1 MSLHRLLP
9 HDTFSSSL
17 GSLSQVG
24 SSKASVALLNAVK
37 SFPTFG
43 DIIARIGLWWE
54 QIRAVVVVPVF
65 KFLVAICLIMSVML
79 FVEVMYMGIVVLYV
93 KLFKRK
99 PEKVY
104 KWEAMEDDVEC
115 GSDSYPMVLVQ
126 MPMYNEKEVCEQS
139 IAAACKISWPSNR
152 MIIQVLDDST
162 DPASKELVKKECERW
177 SKEGVNITFEIRDNR
192 NGYKAGALREG
203 MKHSYVKQCD
213 YVAIFDAD
221 FQPDPDFLLRTVPF
235 LIHNPKLAL
244 VQGRWEFVNADQCM
258 MTRLQEMSLSYHF
271 TVEQQVGSSTF
282 AFFGFNGTAGVWRI
296 SALIESGGWN
306 DQTTVEDMDLA
317 VRATLRGWK
326 LLYID
331 DLKVKSEL
339 PCSFNALRSQQH
351 RWTCGPANLF
361 RKMAGQ
367 ILRNENVSVWKK
379 LYMLYSFFF
388 IRKIVAHVL
397 TFCFYCV
404 ILPATVLFPEVTVPK
419 WAAFYLPSLI
429 TLFIAIGRLR
439 CPLLLFLYNLSSFL
453 SLVALLILYVN
464 RSIHLLAFWVLFEN
478 SMSLVRTKALVM
490 GLLETGRVQE
500 WVVTEKSG
508 DALKTKLIPQV
519 PNVRFRE
526 RVHLLELLVGAYLLS
541 CGIYDIIYGKNTL
554 YVYLL
559 FQSLA
564 FFVVGFGYVG
574 KYVPASS
581 S

>member
-1 MSLHRLLP
+1 MSPLAIFHRLA
-9 HDTFSSSL
+9 HATYSSL
-17 GSLSQVG
+17 LLSMSQVR
-24 SSKASVALLNAVK
+24 SFEAS
-37 SFPTFG
+37 TTWE
-43 DIIARIGLWWE
+43 DIVTRTSLWWE
-54 QIRAVVVVPVF
+54 QARGLVVVPVF
-65 KFLVAICLIMSVML
+65 KFLVALCLIMSVML
-79 FVEVMYMGIVVLYV
+79 FVEMMYMGLVVAFI

-104 KWEAMEDDVEC
+104 KWVAMDEDDDVEC
-115 GSDSYPMVLVQ
+115 GGESFPMVLVQ
-126 MPMYNEKEVCEQS
+126 IPMYNEKEVCEQS
-139 IAAACKISWPSNR
+139 IAAACKISWPSSR
-152 MIIQVLDDST
+152 IIIQVLDDST

-192 NGYKAGALREG
+192 KGYKAGALREG

-221 FQPDPDFLLRTVPF
+221 FQPEPDFLFRTVPF

-244 VQGRWEFVNADQCM
+244 VQGRWEFVNAGQCM

-271 TVEQQVGSSTF
+271 MVEQQVGSSTF

-296 SALIESGGWN
+296 SALNESGGWN

-326 LLYID
+326 LLYLD

-367 ILRNENVSVWKK
+367 IIRSENVSLWKK
-379 LYMLYSFFF
+379 MYMLYSFFF
-388 IRKIVAHVL
+388 MRKLVAHVL
-397 TFCFYCV
+397 SFCFYCV

-429 TLFIAIGRLR
+429 TLLIALGRL
-439 CPLLLFLYNLSSFL
+439 
-453 SLVALLILYVN
+453 

-478 SMSLVRTKALVM
+478 AMSLLRTKALVM
-490 GLLETGRVQE
+490 GLFETGRVQE
-500 WVVTEKSG
+500 WVVTEKLG
-508 DALKTKLIPQV
+508 DGLKTKLIAQEPKEEHH
-519 PNVRFRE
+519 VRFRD
-526 RVHLLELLVGAYLLS
+526 RVHLLELLVGVYLLF
-541 CGIYDIIYGKNTL
+541 CGCYDIIYGKRTL
-554 YVYLL
+554 FLYLL
-559 FQSLA
+559 LQSA
-564 FFVVGFGYVG
+564 GFFVVGFGFVG
-574 KYVPASS
+574 KYVAAASS
-581 S
+581 

>member
-1 MSLHRLLP
+1 MSPLATFHRLA

-17 GSLSQVG
+17 LSLSQVR
-24 SSKASVALLNAVK
+24 SSKASTLFLNAFE
-37 SFPTFG
+37 SIPTSE
-43 DIIARIGLWWE
+43 DIFARIRLWLE
-54 QIRAVVVVPVF
+54 QARAVVVVPVF
-65 KFLVAICLIMSVML
+65 KFLVALCLIMSVML
-79 FVEVMYMGIVVLYV
+79 FVEVLYMGIVVLYV

-104 KWEAMEDDVEC
+104 KWEAMEEDVEC
-115 GSDSYPMVLVQ
+115 GSASFPMVLVQ
-126 MPMYNEKEVCEQS
+126 IPMYNEKEVCEQS

-152 MIIQVLDDST
+152 IIIQVLDDST
-162 DPASKELVKKECERW
+162 EPASKELVKKECERW
-177 SKEGVNITFEIRDNR
+177 SREGVNITFEIRDNR

-221 FQPDPDFLLRTVPF
+221 FQPDPDFLLRTMPF

-296 SALIESGGWN
+296 SALNESGGWN

-367 ILRNENVSVWKK
+367 IIRSENVSMGKK

-388 IRKIVAHVL
+388 MRKIVAHIL
-397 TFCFYCV
+397 TFSFYCV
-404 ILPATVLFPEVTVPK
+404 ILPATVMFPEVTVPK

-439 CPLLLFLYNLSSFL
+439 
-453 SLVALLILYVN
+453 
-464 RSIHLLAFWVLFEN
+464 SIHLLAFWVLFEN
-478 SMSLVRTKALVM
+478 AMSLLRAKALVM
-490 GLLETGRVQE
+490 GLFETGRVQE
-500 WVVTEKSG
+500 WVVTEKLG
-508 DALKTKLIPQV
+508 DALKTKLLAQV
-519 PNVRFRE
+519 PKENHVRFRE
-526 RVHLLELLVGAYLLS
+526 RVHLLELLVGTYLLF
-541 CGIYDIIYGKNTL
+541 CGCYDIFYGKNTL
-554 YVYLL
+554 FVYLL
-559 FQSLA
+559 LQSTA
-564 FFVVGFGYVG
+564 FFVVGFGFVG

-581 S
+581 

>member
-24 SSKASVALLNAVK
+24 SSKASVALFNAVK

-99 PEKVY
+99 PAKIY

-115 GSDSYPMVLVQ
+115 GSATYPMVLVQ

-235 LIHNPKLAL
+235 LIHNAKLAL

-361 RKMAGQ
+361 RKMAGK
-367 ILRNENVSVWKK
+367 ILRSENVSLWKK

-429 TLFIAIGRLR
+429 TLFIAIGRL
-439 CPLLLFLYNLSSFL
+439 
-453 SLVALLILYVN
+453 

>member
-1 MSLHRLLP
+1 MSPLASFHRLA
-9 HDTFSSSL
+9 HDTFSSFFL
-17 GSLSQVG
+17 SLSQVR
-24 SSKASVALLNAVK
+24 SFKESTFLNAFE
-37 SFPTFG
+37 SIPTSE
-43 DIIARIGLWWE
+43 DIFARIRLWWE
-54 QIRAVVVVPVF
+54 QTRAVVVVPFF
-65 KFLVAICLIMSVML
+65 KFLVALCLIMSVML
-79 FVEVMYMGIVVLYV
+79 FVEVMHMGTVVVYV

-104 KWEAMEDDVEC
+104 KWEAMEEDDVEC
-115 GSDSYPMVLVQ
+115 GSANFPMVLVQ
-126 MPMYNEKEVCEQS
+126 IPMYNEKEVCEQS

-152 MIIQVLDDST
+152 IIIQVLDDST
-162 DPASKELVKKECERW
+162 DPASKELVETECERW
-177 SKEGVNITFEIRDNR
+177 SEEGVNITFEIRDNR

-235 LIHNPKLAL
+235 LVHNPKLAL
-244 VQGRWEFVNADQCM
+244 VQARWEFVNANQCM

-271 TVEQQVGSSTF
+271 AVEQQVGSSTF

-296 SALIESGGWN
+296 SALNESGGWN

-326 LLYID
+326 FLYID
-331 DLKVKSEL
+331 DLTVKSEL

-367 ILRNENVSVWKK
+367 IIRSENVSLGKK
-379 LYMLYSFFF
+379 LYMIYSFFF
-388 IRKIVAHVL
+388 IRKIVAHIL

-404 ILPATVLFPEVTVPK
+404 ILPATVMFPEVTVPK

-429 TLFIAIGRLR
+429 TLFIAVGRL
-439 CPLLLFLYNLSSFL
+439 
-453 SLVALLILYVN
+453 

-478 SMSLVRTKALVM
+478 AMSLVRAKALVI

-500 WVVTEKSG
+500 WVVTEKLG
-508 DALKTKLIPQV
+508 DTLKTKLIVQV
-519 PNVRFRE
+519 PSDHHHVRFRD
-526 RVHLLELLVGAYLLS
+526 RVHLLELLVGAYLLF
-541 CGIYDIIYGKNTL
+541 CGCYDIIYGKSSL

-564 FFVVGFGYVG
+564 FFVVGFGFVG
-574 KYVPASS
+574 KYVPTSS
-581 S
+581 